1 MDLTAYEINE
11 KIQQQAIEQ
20 AKAFADFTWG
30 GMKHARWGLF
40 RKTLYTA
47 NSAVPG
53 ALGPVSVGSESI
65 STPAETVSF
74 GAAKQVRWGRN
85 VFFLAVATAACETS
99 CCTLPRADAAAD
111 HEGASIDLC
120 GKDK

>member
-1 MDLTAYEINE
+1 ME
-11 KIQQQAIEQ
+11 
-20 AKAFADFTWG
+20 
-30 GMKHARWGLF
+30 HARWGLF

-65 STPAETVSF
+65 PTPAETVSS
-74 GAAKQVRWGRN
+74 GAAKPVQWGRN
-85 VFFLAVATAACETS
+85 AVLFLAVATAVCETS
-99 CCTLPRADAAAD
+99 CCKLPRPDAAAD